1 MAVHPHEQI
10 KATRTRMHVH
20 RYACL
25 CAYVYMCVCLDVFA
39 CVYLCMFEQ
48 VRARMFS

>member
-10 KATRTRMHVH
+10 KATHMRMHVH